1 MAVLTECETHLLA
14 MYEQLRENP
23 NVQIFSAKSG
33 QIIEE
38 YGDAREV
45 FRKISILHGISLDNS
60 LQQCSVRFDW
70 FSSHWRIERPGIQL
84 TGEFTIRH
92 LLTSM
97 NVKAPDIE
105 WGETSSERQLYSE
118 LRVIDHHPGSGTGT
132 FAALRIK
139 PDMPLP
145 EVWFHDFRVGM
156 FKMDIDYC
164 EYLEAL
170 AVTKGTFG
178 WQYLYCDVSLGGS
191 EFRQVAHDLEDML
204 VVFSE
209 LFPEYDYAPLR
220 ERLEERL
227 EARR

>member
-118 LRVIDHHPGSGTGT
+118 APCHRSPSREWYGHVCSATHKTRYAATGG
-132 FAALRIK
+132 L
-139 PDMPLP
+139 
-145 EVWFHDFRVGM
+145 
-156 FKMDIDYC
+156 
-164 EYLEAL
+164 
-170 AVTKGTFG
+170 
-178 WQYLYCDVSLGGS
+178 VS
-191 EFRQVAHDLEDML
+191 
-204 VVFSE
+204 
-209 LFPEYDYAPLR
+209 
-220 ERLEERL
+220 
-227 EARR
+227 

>member
-14 MYEQLRENP
+14 MHGQLMENP
-23 NVQIFSAKSG
+23 HVQIFSAKPG

-45 FRKISILHGISLDNS
+45 FEKISIWHGISLDRS
-60 LQQCSVRFDW
+60 LQRCFVRFNW
-70 FSSHWRIERPGIQL
+70 FSSHWRIERPGIRL

-97 NVKAPDIE
+97 NVNAPDID
-105 WGETSSERQLYSE
+105 WGETPLERQLYSE
-118 LRVIDHHPGSGTGT
+118 LRVIDHRPGSGTGT

-145 EVWFHDFRVGM
+145 EVWFHDFRIGA

-164 EYLEAL
+164 DYLAAL
-170 AVTKGTFG
+170 AITKGTSG
-178 WQYLYCDVSLGGS
+178 WHYLFCDVSLGDR
-191 EFRQVAHDLEDML
+191 EFGHIGGNLEDML
-204 VVFSE
+204 TVFSE

-220 ERLEERL
+220 ERLGERL
-227 EARR
+227 R